1 MTLTVKRSDVADE
14 MSQSK
19 MAASSNFALGN
30 IWSPLYVNKTA
41 TQPEK
46 KPEFYGLRLDI
57 VNWFFIDIIHII
69 CDDLLGTSRELS
81 DSRRNST
88 FFSFL
93 VYYTRQR
100 LSLHVTFESYS
111 IGFLPFVFSAQATY
125 IIQLRE
131 TKVCGLHHKNSVS
144 CGYTYHFHFIQ
155 YLLIQDVQ
163 LFFTRLSPRT
173 TLPHNYLSNTLNKFS
188 I

>member
-1 MTLTVKRSDVADE
+1 MTLTIKRSDVRTKCHNPRWRLPQISRLETFDLLY
-14 MSQSK
+14 MSIKQLHNQK
-19 MAASSNFALGN
+19 K
-30 IWSPLYVNKTA
+30 KT
-41 TQPEK
+41 
-46 KPEFYGLRLDI
+46 EFHGLRLDI

-111 IGFLPFVFSAQATY
+111 IGFLPFLFSA
-125 IIQLRE
+125 
-131 TKVCGLHHKNSVS
+131 
-144 CGYTYHFHFIQ
+144 
-155 YLLIQDVQ
+155 
-163 LFFTRLSPRT
+163 
-173 TLPHNYLSNTLNKFS
+173 
-188 I
+188 